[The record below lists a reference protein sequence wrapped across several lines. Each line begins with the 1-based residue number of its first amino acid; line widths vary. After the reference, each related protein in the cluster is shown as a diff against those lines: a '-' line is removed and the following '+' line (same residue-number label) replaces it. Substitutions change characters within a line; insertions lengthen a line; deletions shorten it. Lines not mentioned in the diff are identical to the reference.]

1 MDSEYIT
8 WIDISPHPT
17 DTRTLIPFL
26 KDMESH
32 LGFKYSEIVADAGYE
47 SEENYLF
54 LESNGQLSYIK
65 PANYKISKTRKYK
78 MILGKLKTWSMI
90 LWRIPISAGT

>member
-1 MDSEYIT
+1 M
-8 WIDISPHPT
+8 P
-17 DTRTLIPFL
+17 
-26 KDMESH
+26 DM
-32 LGFKYSEIVADAGYE
+32 KVKK
-47 SEENYLF
+47 
-54 LESNGQLSYIK
+54 LSVFGIKWTAVLYK